1 MKKYI
6 FLFFITSS
14 IQAQLLQP
22 IQLLPPIQSYS
33 PEEYN
38 AANQNWGITQS
49 EEKDIFF
56 ANNDGLLKFNGS
68 RWSIYNS
75 PNGSIVRSVKAVKN
89 RVYAG
94 LYEDFGYWEKRLDG
108 KYYFTSLVNSLEINV
123 KNDEQFWNI
132 LHYDDW
138 LVFQSLSRLVM
149 YNELSN
155 EIKVFVPS
163 QDIFSSFIIDK
174 RIYFTLSSGLY
185 TLENGKEL
193 LLSNDSRLRNKN
205 QYPHILNIF
214 KNERNLLIITD
225 DLNFFELFPNGNLA
239 SLSPSISKSQVN
251 GTRVFKAIRLND
263 GGFAIGT
270 VGKGLMLFDN
280 KGKLLRTLNK
290 SQGIS
295 NNTILSLYEDID
307 NNIWLGLD
315 NGISLINS
323 KSAFKIYNDNDGILG
338 TVYSSKLHNDFLY
351 VGTNQGLFF
360 RKHKSNDS
368 FKLIQNTS
376 GQVWSLT
383 EINGELFCG
392 HNNGSFIIKNEI
404 ATKIPETS
412 GTWTFRKI
420 SKSTNLIL
428 EGGYFGFNILYKKN
442 NQWVIRNKIKGF
454 DISSRLFEISKNGK
468 ILISHGYKGVY
479 KLSLSSDFFHLK
491 EFKIDTSVT
500 IGGNASL
507 AKFDNEIYYNYNS
520 GFYKYNADK
529 DTFEKD
535 SLLSNLSNKELI
547 SGLIIND
554 NDKKLWMFSENYL
567 HYLST
572 DLMSNERVISTVLF
586 PEKLRKTVFENIS
599 KTQNDEYIVG
609 TNNGYIS
616 FDLEKYLLYPPEINY
631 EKIEI
636 NKINESP
643 VLVDFNKDLEFDN
656 KTNNISFYYNTPNYQ
671 KFQKVEYQFVLD
683 GYTNDWSGFNEKS
696 SITFSNL
703 RFGDYEF
710 RVRSKIGNVFS
721 KNNLNSIKF
730 SIQKPWYISNFMIT
744 AYVLIVVVFILLI
757 NRYYINFYRKK
768 EEKIIRMNQNRLEL
782 KEIEKKQ
789 ALMSIKNEK
798 LRHDIEERNKQLAIS
813 TMSMVKKNR
822 FLSRIKKD
830 LKNIDSTENI
840 SSVIKV
846 IDRNLN
852 NKDDWKFFEEAFN
865 NADKDFL
872 KKVKQSHPS
881 LTNNDLRLCAYL
893 RLNLSSKEI
902 APLLNITLSSVEIK
916 RYRLRKKM
924 NLPRNQRLTD
934 HLLTL

>member
-1 MKKYI
+1 LKKYI
-6 FLFFITSS
+6 FLFFITLS
-14 IQAQLLQP
+14 IQA
-22 IQLLPPIQSYS
+22 QLLPPIQSYS
-33 PEEYN
+33 PDEYN
-38 AANQNWGITQS
+38 AANQNWDITQS

-68 RWSIYNS
+68 RWTIYNS

-108 KYYFTSLVNSLEINV
+108 KYYFTSLVNSLELIV
-123 KNDEQFWNI
+123 HNDEEFWNI

-138 LVFQSLSRLVM
+138 LIFQSLSRLVM

-155 EIKVFVPS
+155 EIKFFAPS
-163 QDIFSSFIIDK
+163 QDIFSSFIVDK
-174 RIYFTLSSGLY
+174 RIYFTLNSGLY

-193 LLSNDSRLRNKN
+193 LVSNDSRLRNRN
-205 QYPHILNIF
+205 QYPHILNVF
-214 KNERNLLIITD
+214 KNEENLLIITD
-225 DLNFFELFPNGNLA
+225 KMDFFELFPNGNLT
-239 SLSPSISKSQVN
+239 SLSSSISKPQVN
-251 GTRVFKAIRLND
+251 GTTVFKAIRLKD

-270 VGKGLMLFDN
+270 VGKGLMLFDD
-280 KGKLLRTLNK
+280 KGKLLRSLNK
-290 SQGIS
+290 SQGIL
-295 NNTILSLYEDID
+295 NNTILSLYEDLD

-323 KSAFKIYNDNDGILG
+323 KSPFKIYNDKDGVLG
-338 TVYSSKLHNDFLY
+338 TVYSSKLHDDFLY

-360 RKHKSNDS
+360 KKHKSTDS

-392 HNNGSFIIKNEI
+392 HNNGAFIIKNGI

-420 SKSTNLIL
+420 SKSSNLIL
-428 EGGYFGFNILYKKN
+428 EGGYLGFNILYKKN

-468 ILISHGYKGVY
+468 ILVSHGYRGVY
-479 KLSLSSDFFHLK
+479 KLSLSPDFFDLK
-491 EFKIDTSVT
+491 EIKIDTSVT

-507 AKFDNEIYYNYNS
+507 AKFDNEIYYNYS
-520 GFYKYNADK
+520 AGFYKYNTEK

-535 SLLSNLSNKELI
+535 NLLSNLSNKELI
-547 SGLIIND
+547 NGIIIND
-554 NDKKLWMFSENYL
+554 NNKKLWMFSENYL
-567 HYLST
+567 HYLSK
-572 DLMSNERVISTVLF
+572 DLMSNERIISTVLF

-599 KTQNDEYIVG
+599 KIQNDEYIIG
-609 TNNGYIS
+609 TNNGYIL
-616 FDLEKYLLYPPEINY
+616 FDLEKYLVYPPAIQY
-631 EKIEI
+631 EKIDI

-643 VLVDFNKDLEFDN
+643 ISIDFNKDFEFDH
-656 KTNNISFYYNTPNYQ
+656 KTNNISFYYNSRNFQ
-671 KFQKVEYQFVLD
+671 KFQKVEYQFLLD
-683 GYTNDWSGFNEKS
+683 GYTNDWSSFNEKS
-696 SITFSNL
+696 NITFSNL
-703 RFGDYEF
+703 RYGNYEF
-710 RVRSKIGNVFS
+710 KVRSKIGNVFS
-721 KNNLNSIKF
+721 KNDLKSIKF
-730 SIQKPWYISNFMIT
+730 SIERPWYISNFMIIN
-744 AYVLIVVVFILLI
+744 YVLIVGIFIFLI
-757 NRYYINFYRKK
+757 NRYYINFYRRK
-768 EEKIIRMNQNRLEL
+768 EEKIIRMNQNKLEL

-789 ALMSIKNEK
+789 ALTSIKNEK
-798 LRHDIEERNKQLAIS
+798 LQQDIEGKNRQLAIS
-813 TMSMVKKNR
+813 TMSMIKKNQ
-822 FLSRIKKD
+822 FLSKLKKD
-830 LKNIDSTENI
+830 LKNIDSMQNI
-840 SSVIKV
+840 SSVIRV

-872 KKVKQSHPS
+872 KKVKQSHQS

-902 APLLNITLSSVEIK
+902 APLLNISLSSVEIK

-924 NLPRNQRLTD
+924 NLSRNQRLTD

>member
-1 MKKYI
+1 MKIYI
-6 FLFFITSS
+6 FLFFITLS
-14 IQAQLLQP
+14 IQA
-22 IQLLPPIQSYS
+22 QLLPPIQSYS
-33 PEEYN
+33 PDEYN
-38 AANQNWGITQS
+38 AANQNWDITQS

-68 RWSIYNS
+68 GWTIYNS

-94 LYEDFGYWEKRLDG
+94 LYEDFGYWEKRLNG
-108 KYYFTSLVNSLEINV
+108 KYYFTSLVNSLELIV
-123 KNDEQFWNI
+123 HNDEEFWNI

-149 YNELSN
+149 YNELSK
-155 EIKVFVPS
+155 EIKFFSPS
-163 QDIFSSFIIDK
+163 QDVFSSFIVDK
-174 RIYFTLSSGLY
+174 RIYFTLNSGLY

-193 LLSNDSRLRNKN
+193 LVSNDSRLRNKN

-225 DLNFFELFPNGNLA
+225 EMDFFELFPNGNLT
-239 SLSPSISKSQVN
+239 SLSLSISKPQVN
-251 GTRVFKAIRLND
+251 ETTVFKAIRLKD

-270 VGKGLMLFDN
+270 VGKGLMLFDD
-280 KGKLLRTLNK
+280 KGNLLKSLNK
-290 SQGIS
+290 SQGIL
-295 NNTILSLYEDID
+295 NNTILSLYEDLD

-323 KSAFKIYNDNDGILG
+323 KSPFKIYNDKDGVLG
-338 TVYSSKLHNDFLY
+338 TVYSSKLHDDFLY

-360 RKHKSNDS
+360 KKHKSTDS
-368 FKLIQNTS
+368 FKLIQNTN

-392 HNNGSFIIKNEI
+392 HNNGSFIIKNGI

-420 SKSTNLIL
+420 PKSSNLIL
-428 EGGYFGFNILYKKN
+428 EGGYLGFNILYKKN

-468 ILISHGYKGVY
+468 ILVSHGYRGVY
-479 KLSLSSDFFHLK
+479 KLSLSPDLFDLK

-507 AKFDNEIYYNYNS
+507 AKFDNEIYYNYS
-520 GFYKYNADK
+520 AGFYKYNTEK

-547 SGLIIND
+547 NGIIIND
-554 NDKKLWMFSENYL
+554 NNKKLWMFSKNYL
-567 HYLST
+567 HYLSK
-572 DLMSNERVISTVLF
+572 DLMSNEKTISTVLF

-599 KTQNDEYIVG
+599 KIQNDEYIIG
-609 TNNGYIS
+609 TNNGYIL
-616 FDLEKYLLYPPEINY
+616 FDLEKYFVYPPVIQY
-631 EKIEI
+631 EKIDI

-643 VLVDFNKDLEFDN
+643 ISIDFNKDFEFDH
-656 KTNNISFYYNTPNYQ
+656 KTNNISFYYNSQNFQ
-671 KFQKVEYQFVLD
+671 KFQKVEYQFFLD
-683 GYTNDWSGFNEKS
+683 GYTSDWSNFNEKS
-696 SITFSNL
+696 NITFSNL
-703 RFGDYEF
+703 RYGDYEF
-710 RVRSKIGNVFS
+710 KVRSKIGNVFS
-721 KNNLNSIKF
+721 KNDLKSIKF
-730 SIQKPWYISNFMIT
+730 SIERPWYISNFMIIN
-744 AYVLIVVVFILLI
+744 YVLIAVIFIFLI

-768 EEKIIRMNQNRLEL
+768 EEKIIRMNQNKLEL

-789 ALMSIKNEK
+789 ALIAIKNEK
-798 LRHDIEERNKQLAIS
+798 LQQDIEGKNRQLAIS
-813 TMSMVKKNR
+813 TMSMIKKNQ
-822 FLSRIKKD
+822 FLSRLKKD
-830 LKNIDSTENI
+830 LKNSDSMQNI
-840 SSVIKV
+840 SSVIRV

-852 NKDDWKFFEEAFN
+852 STDDWKFFEEAFN

-872 KKVKQSHPS
+872 KKVKQSHQS

-902 APLLNITLSSVEIK
+902 APLLNISLSSVEIK

-924 NLPRNQRLTD
+924 NLSRNQGLTD
-934 HLLTL
+934 YLLTL